1 MEVEPGGVEGE
12 VVGVA
17 IGGLEIT
24 RGVEPG
30 GVPEPTSE
38 VGDERE

>member
-17 IGGLEIT
+17 VGGLEVT

-30 GVPEPTSE
+30 
-38 VGDERE
+38 